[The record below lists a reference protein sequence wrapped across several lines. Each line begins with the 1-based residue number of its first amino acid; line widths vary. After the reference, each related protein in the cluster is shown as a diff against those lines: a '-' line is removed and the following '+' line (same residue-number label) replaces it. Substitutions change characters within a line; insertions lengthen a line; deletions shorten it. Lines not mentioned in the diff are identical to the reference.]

1 LVARILKEKYYLI
14 GDFLHAQLS
23 QRPSYAWRSIIKA
36 RAMLEEGR
44 VGNGEN
50 VRIWGEK
57 WLLST
62 SSNLVRSPVR
72 KLDLDAKV
80 SALINQAIGWW
91 NFNLIHAIFEPAE
104 ADNVCAMGLSPLKHP
119 NKLVWNGSKNG
130 LFSVKSD
137 YHQEISR
144 RPRR

>member
-1 LVARILKEKYYLI
+1 
-14 GDFLHAQLS
+14 
-23 QRPSYAWRSIIKA
+23 
-36 RAMLEEGR
+36 MLEEGR